1 MPRWLPMQS
10 ATTPMLTSRPPS
22 LLLRSSR
29 DSTPLA
35 SPNLPTYE
43 PPEESQGGSARW
55 EYFDGV
61 KEGEEKPDRD
71 QRRRT
76 PEDLSEMWHYFS
88 KGRAVTAQPSGI
100 STNRQISEPVR
111 RA

>member
-1 MPRWLPMQS
+1 MPS

-29 DSTPLA
+29 DSTAIA
-35 SPNLPTYE
+35 SLKLPTYE

-71 QRRRT
+71 QWRRT

-88 KGRAVTAQPSGI
+88 KGRAVHGATFRYI
-100 STNRQISEPVR
+100 SKSANF
-111 RA
+111 